1 MGERG
6 RGEWWV
12 NVGEESGGGT
22 WEGSVG
28 EGRGV
33 SVDLCKR
40 QS

>member
-1 MGERG
+1 MVGERG
-6 RGEWWV
+6 RGEWWR
-12 NVGEESGGGT
+12 NVGGERGGG
-22 WEGSVG
+22 VG